1 MKKIVS
7 IGNQGFED
15 IRIND
20 NFYVDKTAFIK
31 EWWEARDIVTLITR
45 PRRFGKT
52 LNMDMLKCFFS
63 NKYAGRQDLF
73 EGLSIWEEEKYRK
86 LQGEYPVV
94 SLSFADVKQTNYID
108 AVKMIKFIISDAFRE
123 YRDIM
128 QSDRFTETD
137 RQRFEMV
144 NPTMDDV
151 TAQRA
156 LKELGGYLE
165 TYYGRKVILFLDEY
179 DTPMQEAYV
188 GGYWDEFTA
197 FIRRLFNS
205 TFKTNP
211 YLERAIMTGITRVSK
226 DMSYPCQGYD
236 LRPHQRASFFESIF
250 SDLNNLKVITTTSNC
265 YEQCFGFTEPE
276 VFEALDSFGLSSQK
290 QAVKQWYDGFIF
302 GNHKDIYNPWS
313 ITNFLGEQ
321 KLKAYWAATSSNHL
335 VDRIIRTASSEVKE
349 QMEDLLEG
357 KEVVVTFDEQIVFNQ
372 LEQNESAIWSLLMA
386 SGYLKPEQVEYRGE
400 LMKPWYH
407 LKITNLE
414 TRVMFFEMFAGWF
427 QNKDASYSHF
437 MQALVQDDLEAMNYF
452 MNRMTNAT
460 FSYFDVGG
468 DGYQQPEKFYHGFV
482 LGLMAEQTENYM
494 IKSNRESGFGRYD
507 IMMLPKKEAL
517 PGIIMEFKVRSSR
530 KEKSLEETVGAALQ
544 QIKERNY
551 DAELLSLGIPEE
563 RIRHYGFAF
572 DGKNVLIGSDG
583 ENIQY

>member
-52 LNMDMLKCFFS
+52 LNVDMLKCFFS

-86 LQGEYPVV
+86 LQGEYPVI
-94 SLSFADVKQTNYID
+94 SLSFADVKQTKYID
-108 AVKMIKFIISDAFRE
+108 AVKMIKFIISEAFRE

-197 FIRRLFNS
+197 FIRSLFNS

-211 YLERAIMTGITRVSK
+211 YLERAIMTGVTRVSK

-236 LRPHQRASFFESIF
+236 LRPHQRASFLESIF

-414 TRVMFFEMFAGWF
+414 TRVMYFEMFAGWF

-482 LGLMAEQTENYM
+482 LGLMAEQTENYV

>member
-188 GGYWDEFTA
+188 GGYGDEFTA
-197 FIRRLFNS
+197 FIRSLFNS

-250 SDLNNLKVITTTSNC
+250 SDLNNLKVITITSNC

-335 VDRIIRTASSEVKE
+335 VDRMIRTASSEVKE

-468 DGYQQPEKFYHGFV
+468 DGYQQPEKFYHGFA

>member
-1 MKKIVS
+1 M
-7 IGNQGFED
+7 FW
-15 IRIND
+15 
-20 NFYVDKTAFIK
+20 FY
-31 EWWEARDIVTLITR
+31 
-45 PRRFGKT
+45 G
-52 LNMDMLKCFFS
+52 
-63 NKYAGRQDLF
+63 AG
-73 EGLSIWEEEKYRK
+73 S
-86 LQGEYPVV
+86 
-94 SLSFADVKQTNYID
+94 
-108 AVKMIKFIISDAFRE
+108 
-123 YRDIM
+123 
-128 QSDRFTETD
+128 
-137 RQRFEMV
+137 
-144 NPTMDDV
+144 
-151 TAQRA
+151 
-156 LKELGGYLE
+156 
-165 TYYGRKVILFLDEY
+165 
-179 DTPMQEAYV
+179 
-188 GGYWDEFTA
+188 
-197 FIRRLFNS
+197 
-205 TFKTNP
+205 
-211 YLERAIMTGITRVSK
+211 
-226 DMSYPCQGYD
+226 
-236 LRPHQRASFFESIF
+236 
-250 SDLNNLKVITTTSNC
+250 
-265 YEQCFGFTEPE
+265 
-276 VFEALDSFGLSSQK
+276 FEALDSFGLSSQK

-335 VDRIIRTASSEVKE
+335 VDRMIRTASSEVKE

-507 IMMLPKKEAL
+507 IMMLPKKKHFRESL
-517 PGIIMEFKVRSSR
+517 WNLKFEQQKRKISRRNSWSSFTADKR
-530 KEKSLEETVGAALQ
+530 EKL
-544 QIKERNY
+544 
-551 DAELLSLGIPEE
+551 
-563 RIRHYGFAF
+563 
-572 DGKNVLIGSDG
+572 
-583 ENIQY
+583 

>member
-86 LQGEYPVV
+86 LQGEYPVI

-137 RQRFEMV
+137 RERFEMV

-197 FIRRLFNS
+197 FIRSLFNS

-211 YLERAIMTGITRVSK
+211 YLECAIMTGITRVSK

>member
-52 LNMDMLKCFFS
+52 LNVDMLKCFFS

-86 LQGEYPVV
+86 LQGEYPVI

-108 AVKMIKFIISDAFRE
+108 AVKMIKFIISAAFRE

-197 FIRRLFNS
+197 FIRSLFNS

-211 YLERAIMTGITRVSK
+211 YLERAIMTGVTRVSK

-236 LRPHQRASFFESIF
+236 LRPHQRASFLESIF

-482 LGLMAEQTENYM
+482 LGLMAEQTENYV